1 MSEPAALIVQACDG
15 NASVFRWM
23 RISGNAEFPEF
34 NLDLAF
40 WNYNGLGDANP
51 SLDAG

>member
-1 MSEPAALIVQACDG
+1 MNERAVLIVQACNG

-23 RISGNAEFPEF
+23 RMSENAEFPEF

-40 WNYNGLGDANP
+40 WNYNDLGDANL